1 MKSAVFFFV
10 TVLFLRLQVLIYS
23 STYASPN
30 NDDYRS
36 KMVDHITNT
45 TELSITKAGLRFDTM
60 KQTYALLI
68 SNNNNNRSS
77 NVKINN
83 TNAIDPLIFGLADIS
98 SRSQNKRQSRENNR
112 TETLRPGSLKK
123 FISDHLKK
131 NKKSEENAT

>member
-1 MKSAVFFFV
+1 MKSTVFFFV

-36 KMVDHITNT
+36 KLVDHITNT
-45 TELSITKAGLRFDTM
+45 TELSKTKAGLRFYVM
-60 KQTYALLI
+60 EQTHALLI
-68 SNNNNNRSS
+68 SNNNNNQSS
-77 NVKINN
+77 NFKINN
-83 TNAIDPLIFGLADIS
+83 TKNTNLIFGLAEFS
-98 SRSQNKRQSRENNR
+98 SRSLNKKRQSRENNR

>member
-1 MKSAVFFFV
+1 M
-10 TVLFLRLQVLIYS
+10 RLQVLIYS

-36 KMVDHITNT
+36 KLVDHITNT
-45 TELSITKAGLRFDTM
+45 TELSRTKAGLRFDTM

-131 NKKSEENAT
+131 NRKSEENAT